1 MKASKRMAGRVLSLL
16 LSMVML
22 VSLIPVTAFAVT
34 TDRTMSASI
43 YTGQDS
49 STGGFTGQ
57 TDTFSAD
64 QEGLILHLSGFKDAL
79 PEGSVVESLAFYP
92 ADGSDEW
99 GTVFWFNGTEDYP
112 CNNGTAN
119 DKIFVD
125 GVYNGVFQLLNFT
138 PGGNM
143 SLTPGTYKVMAYV
156 GNGKGMKALP
166 KAILLWT
173 ATLSRMVR

>member
-1 MKASKRMAGRVLSLL
+1 MKKTNGKKRWVAVLLMLCMVLS
-16 LSMVML
+16 ML
-22 VSLIPVTAFAVT
+22 PTTAFAVT

-57 TDTFSAD
+57 TDTFSTD

-99 GTVFWFNGTEDYP
+99 GTVFWFNGTED
-112 CNNGTAN
+112 
-119 DKIFVD
+119 
-125 GVYNGVFQLLNFT
+125 
-138 PGGNM
+138 
-143 SLTPGTYKVMAYV
+143 
-156 GNGKGMKALP
+156 
-166 KAILLWT
+166 
-173 ATLSRMVR
+173 